1 MSPQDDVVARRAP
14 HRGDPLEPAE
24 GRAPGGARASDDD
37 GAAVVL
43 PTHDDAVAAAASP
56 VLGGPAGRRVRTGRR
71 PLRGALAAGSALGLL
86 VLAAAVLLREHCRE
100 TLWASPGV
108 YTHACYSD
116 VPALFA
122 TASLDQVVPYLERF
136 SDEAPLTAPF
146 GVGWLLWGL
155 GRLVGAEGTDGPRDV
170 FDASVVLGAVALVV
184 LVAGVAH
191 LSGRRPYD
199 AVLVGA
205 SPVVLACALVGVQ
218 LLPAALAVGALWA
231 SSRGRALA
239 AGMLLGLAA
248 LVAPPVGLAVG
259 GALLLVRWRRRRDD
273 AAARAE
279 RPEAGAAAGPGD
291 DIDGDDDD
299 RPRQPLVVPEV
310 RTALVALLVWVV
322 GGLPVLLRSPEVWAG
337 AVTARVTAGPGY
349 GSAWLLGDLAGAPPA
364 DVTTTGGS
372 VLLTA
377 AGVAGT
383 AVLALRAPR
392 APRVPVLALLLLL
405 AVLAPAP
412 ALPPQAAVLVLP
424 LAVLALPRWRL
435 LLVWGAVETA
445 AATGT
450 WLYLYGLSVPDRGLP
465 PWAYAV
471 LVVARLGMLVVLAH
485 GAVRASLEPERDV
498 VRAPRSAPH
507 LGADDPARPPERA
520 LAGAAPGDP
529 A

>member
-1 MSPQDDVVARRAP
+1 MSPQDDAVARRVP
-14 HRGDPLEPAE
+14 YRGGPSDAVDP
-24 GRAPGGARASDDD
+24 APGDE

-43 PTHDDAVAAAASP
+43 PTRDDGLAAAASP
-56 VLGGPAGRRVRTGRR
+56 VAGGPAGRRVRTGRHS
-71 PLRGALAAGSALGLL
+71 LRGAVAAGSALGLA
-86 VLAAAVLLREHCRE
+86 VLAVAVLLREHCRA
-100 TLWASPGV
+100 TLWAAPGV

-116 VPALFA
+116 VPALYA
-122 TASLDQVVPYLERF
+122 SASLDQVLPYLERF
-136 SDEAPLTAPF
+136 SDQSPLTAPF

-155 GRLVGAEGTDGPRDV
+155 GRLVGAGGPDGPRDV

-184 LVAGVAH
+184 VVAAVAH

-199 AVLVGA
+199 AVLVAG
-205 SPVVLACALVGVQ
+205 SPVLLACALVGVQ
-218 LLPAALAVGALWA
+218 LVPAALAVAALWA

-248 LVAPPVGLAVG
+248 LLAPPVGLAVG

-291 DIDGDDDD
+291 DIDGQEEDE
-299 RPRQPLVVPEV
+299 PQQPVVVPEV
-310 RTALVALLVWVV
+310 RTAAVAALVWSL
-322 GGLPVLLRSPEVWAG
+322 GGLPVLLRSTDVWVG

-364 DVTTTGGS
+364 DATTTAGS

-377 AGVAGT
+377 AAVAGT

-392 APRVPVLALLLLL
+392 PPRVPVLALLLLL

-435 LLVWGAVETA
+435 LLVWGAVEAA

-471 LVVARLGMLVVLAH
+471 LVVARLGMLLLLAH
-485 GAVRASLEPERDV
+485 GAVRASLEPGEDV

-507 LGADDPARPPERA
+507 LGADDPAHPPERVTA
-520 LAGAAPGDP
+520 AGAGPGP
-529 A
+529 L